1 MRPRSGAQKRKIR
14 RTNELRDNLLF
25 TTGESDFNDTITTVI
40 NMNQKRI
47 NPDCIVPELHDGA
60 TLQKLCEKAIEDASK
75 DLNSEY
81 LVHEVCQHGFTRRA
95 LGSMKKAAPKV
106 CFLVFSQWHVLTI
119 VFDRR

>member
-25 TTGESDFNDTITTVI
+25 TTGESDFNDTITGTTVI

-60 TLQKLCEKAIEDASK
+60 TLQKLCEPKAIEDASK

-95 LGSMKKAAPKV
+95 LGSMKKARHRK
-106 CFLVFSQWHVLTI
+106 CVF
-119 VFDRR
+119 